1 MKPQLYESF
10 NTSHVVVYL
19 RDLLFFVLHIFS
31 FNTSHVVVYPAN
43 YYKYAVSTVLFQYI
57 SCCSLSCII
66 HQRNRL
72 FSSFNTSHV
81 VVYLCDCAVELY
93 SEIGFN
99 TSHVV
104 VYRDFV
110 LHKGLQ
116 KRVSIHLM
124 L

>member
-1 MKPQLYESF
+1 MTEECF
-10 NTSHVVVYL
+10 NTSHVVVYQIIPM
-19 RDLLFFVLHIFS
+19 LF
-31 FNTSHVVVYPAN
+31 
-43 YYKYAVSTVLFQYI
+43 LF
-57 SCCSLSCII
+57 CIG
-66 HQRNRL
+66 
-72 FSSFNTSHV
+72 SFNTSHV